1 MKILKAEHLGMCFG
15 VRDAIQLALDQSQ
28 AQPLTVLGDLVHN
41 ERVLAGLRSRG
52 VKIAQDLGA
61 VETKAVMI
69 TAHGASH
76 KAVQGVRSQGL
87 QVLEATCPLVHVAHR
102 AVAGLV
108 RDGFHPVIVG
118 KRGHVE
124 VRGLT
129 EDLADFDVVLSE
141 ADIYELKEHPRF
153 GVAAQTT
160 QPIDKVRHLVCLLR
174 GRFPSSEVRF
184 IDTVCQPT
192 KQRQHSAVEMAQQ
205 ADVVIVI
212 GGAHSNNTR
221 ELVETCRAYCARVH
235 HVQTANDLH
244 SQWFVGAKTVGLTA
258 GTSTPD
264 AAILEV
270 EAWLRQ
276 VAERIEPQRE
286 TQARWSG
293 T

>member
-1 MKILKAEHLGMCFG
+1 
-15 VRDAIQLALDQSQ
+15 
-28 AQPLTVLGDLVHN
+28 
-41 ERVLAGLRSRG
+41 
-52 VKIAQDLGA
+52 
-61 VETKAVMI
+61 
-69 TAHGASH
+69 
-76 KAVQGVRSQGL
+76 
-87 QVLEATCPLVHVAHR
+87 
-102 AVAGLV
+102 
-108 RDGFHPVIVG
+108 
-118 KRGHVE
+118 
-124 VRGLT
+124 
-129 EDLADFDVVLSE
+129 
-141 ADIYELKEHPRF
+141 
-153 GVAAQTT
+153 
-160 QPIDKVRHLVCLLR
+160 
-174 GRFPSSEVRF
+174 
-184 IDTVCQPT
+184 
-192 KQRQHSAVEMAQQ
+192 MAQQ